1 MALQKS
7 ITSERTGATTT
18 YHEVSQVTIDAGR
31 ATALVA
37 SYPDK
42 AAKDA
47 GKRFSELTTVSLAYD
62 GSALAKAP
70 LAWAQD
76 GVKATEKFAGA
87 TEVA

>member
-7 ITSERTGATTT
+7 ITSDRTGAVMAF
-18 YHEVSQVTIDAGR
+18 HEVAQVTIEAGR

-42 AAKDA
+42 AARDA
-47 GKRFSELTTVSLAYD
+47 GKRASELSPVSLAYD

-76 GVKATEKFAGA
+76 GVKATEKFSGA
-87 TEVA
+87 VEVA